1 MYDLLIGGVKC
12 FVNGV
17 CQFVFPF
24 LAQTRTKPLI
34 SGKYRQHVRASAFIG
49 RRRSG
54 TGLMMALRCYS
65 DYLQF

>member
-1 MYDLLIGGVKC
+1 MFDLLIGGVKC

-17 CQFVFPF
+17 YQFVFPF

-34 SGKYRQHVRASAFIG
+34 SGKYRQHVRTSALEYR

-54 TGLMMALRCYS
+54 TGLMMAKVL
-65 DYLQF
+65 L